1 MKKPLNLGMTDL
13 DIGAPPIKTPI
24 AAPTVPVAAP
34 VKPVAK
40 AGGRPRTAPE
50 GDTTRVSCVLDAATY
65 EAVALYCI
73 KNKIN
78 RQQFISDAIAA
89 KLTA

>member
-13 DIGAPPIKTPI
+13 DIGAPHIQTP
-24 AAPTVPVAAP
+24 AAANVVAAAP
-34 VKPVAK
+34 VKPTAR

-73 KNKIN
+73 KYKIN
-78 RQQFISDAIAA
+78 RQQFISDAIAS
-89 KLTA
+89 KLGK